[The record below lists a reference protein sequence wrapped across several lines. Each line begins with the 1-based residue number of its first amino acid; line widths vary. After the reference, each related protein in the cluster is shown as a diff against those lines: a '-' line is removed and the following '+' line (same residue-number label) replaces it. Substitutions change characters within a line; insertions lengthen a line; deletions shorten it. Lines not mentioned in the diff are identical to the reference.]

1 MPDVSVLDVLLH
13 GAAIGT
19 ITRFADDR
27 TLFAFNEAYIEDRQR
42 PTLGLGF
49 KDAHGRLITDQQ
61 PTRVKLLPWFSNLLP
76 EGHMR
81 SYLAERADIH
91 PAREFFVLWVLGKD
105 LPGAIG
111 IRPADGH
118 AWPPAESRG
127 GAVAA
132 ADRDDRRHANALRF
146 SLAGVQLKFSAV
158 SEAKGGLTIP
168 AEGVGGSWIVK
179 LPSREFEGVA
189 ENEFSMM
196 TLAGKIGMN
205 VPSLRLIDPASIG
218 NLPEGLGTLKGQAL
232 AIERFDRLDGE
243 AVHIEDFAQVFGA
256 YPDEKYGKASYRN
269 LARVIGAEASHAD
282 VEEFVSR
289 LVFNALIGNADMHLK
304 NWSLIYPDRHRAAL
318 APAYDFVSTIAYI
331 RDDNAA
337 LKFTRSRRFDELT
350 VEELSRLAD
359 KALLPQKL
367 VLDAAARTVALFHE
381 HWRKEKNNLPIA
393 DAVAQAIEAHVR
405 KVPLAN
411 GRL

>member
-1 MPDVSVLDVLLH
+1 MPDVSVLEVLLH
-13 GAAIGT
+13 GATIGT

-27 TLFAFNEAYIEDRQR
+27 TLFAFNQAYIEDRQR

-49 KDAHGRLITDQQ
+49 KDAHSELITDQQ

-81 SYLAERADIH
+81 TYLAERANIH
-91 PAREFFVLWVLGKD
+91 PSREFFVLWVLGKD
-105 LPGAIG
+105 LPGAIT

-118 AWPPAESRG
+118 AWPPVEDRG
-127 GAVAA
+127 AA
-132 ADRDDRRHANALRF
+132 ADDRDDRRGENALRF

-158 SEAKGGLTIP
+158 SEAAGGLTIP

-196 TLAGKIGMN
+196 TLADKIGVD
-205 VPSLRLIDPASIG
+205 VPPIRLIDPASIR

-232 AIERFDRLDGE
+232 AIERFDRLDGQ

-256 YPDEKYGKASYRN
+256 WPDEKYDKASYRN

-289 LVFNALIGNADMHLK
+289 LVFNILIGNADMHLK
-304 NWSLIYPDRHRAAL
+304 NWSLIYPDRRRAAL

-331 RDDNAA
+331 PDKNAA
-337 LKFTRSRRFDELT
+337 LKFSKTKRFDELT
-350 VEELSRLAD
+350 LEELARLAD
-359 KALLPQKL
+359 KAMLPQKL
-367 VLDAAARTVALFHE
+367 VLDAARRTVALFQDN
-381 HWRKEKNNLPIA
+381 WAKEKKNLPIA
-393 DAVAQAIEAHVR
+393 DAVVQAIEKHIR
-405 KVPLAN
+405 TIPLAKS
-411 GRL
+411 

>member
-1 MPDVSVLDVLLH
+1 MPDVSVLEVLLH

-49 KDAHGRLITDQQ
+49 KDAHGQLITEQQ

-81 SYLAERADIH
+81 TYLAQRAGIH
-91 PAREFFVLWVLGKD
+91 PTREFFVLWVLGKD
-105 LPGAIG
+105 LPGAIT

-118 AWPPAESRG
+118 AWPPAEDRAG
-127 GAVAA
+127 GADD
-132 ADRDDRRHANALRF
+132 DRDDRRRENALRF

-168 AEGVGGSWIVK
+168 AQGVGGSWIVK

-205 VPSLRLIDPASIG
+205 VPPIRLIDPASIR
-218 NLPEGLGTLKGQAL
+218 NLPEELGTLKGQAL
-232 AIERFDRLDGE
+232 AIGRFDRLDGE

-256 YPDEKYGKASYRN
+256 YPDEKYDKASYRN

-282 VEEFVSR
+282 VEEFISR
-289 LVFNALIGNADMHLK
+289 LVFNILIGNADMHLK
-304 NWSLIYPDRHRAAL
+304 NWSLIYPDRRRAAL

-331 RDDNAA
+331 RDANAA
-337 LKFTRSRRFDELT
+337 LKFTRSKRFDELT

-367 VLDAAARTVALFHE
+367 VLDAAAKTVGLFHE
-381 HWRKEKNNLPIA
+381 HWAKEKKNLPLP
-393 DAVAQAIEAHVR
+393 DAVAKAIEEHVR
-405 KVPLAN
+405 KVPLATS
-411 GRL
+411 GP